1 MKKRHILALMIALLC
16 ILVPLVNALTQSS
29 YDTYKK
35 ILHHDK
41 FEKKFFEQVDFI
53 LDKKDILALSRDQVG
68 KVKALK
74 EEVAGEL
81 LETDGSENALS
92 FDVAQGLW
100 GSDVDSGAVAEMLGQ
115 KHNIEL
121 KKNKILEKGYK
132 QLKDILTDKQED
144 DLKKMLP
151 K

>member
-1 MKKRHILALMIALLC
+1 M
-16 ILVPLVNALTQSS
+16 
-29 YDTYKK
+29 
-35 ILHHDK
+35 
-41 FEKKFFEQVDFI
+41 
-53 LDKKDILALSRDQVG
+53 G